1 MKIFEI
7 IICDFFAVNPGDI
20 KPPAYRI
27 LIMACSSCHSANT
40 SLLWEQCKSPKYFIG
55 RRVQS
60 KKGCTSALTETM
72 STGFAAKKRC
82 IYLTVSLLEND
93 VPQTLRAIVRTVFVP
108 TPQFRCVVF
117 FLRSYP
123 SRQRIDLITYKSIQ
137 STADTTRYRYQLLLA
152 FDSSRI
158 TTLGAVIFNEI
169 TNRKRLS
176 VIINK
181 NYSIYSSDPYLLA
194 YTLPSSYVT

>member
-123 SRQRIDLITYKSIQ
+123 SRLRIDLITYKSIQ
-137 STADTTRYRYQLLLA
+137 STADTTNDHDPTIMKNSTRN
-152 FDSSRI
+152 SSSCGTVHRSRS
-158 TTLGAVIFNEI
+158 TGHSN
-169 TNRKRLS
+169 S
-176 VIINK
+176 K
-181 NYSIYSSDPYLLA
+181 N
-194 YTLPSSYVT
+194 

>member
-7 IICDFFAVNPGDI
+7 IICDLFAVNPGDI

-137 STADTTRYRYQLLLA
+137 STADTTEDFMNMSGRRQLNL
-152 FDSSRI
+152 
-158 TTLGAVIFNEI
+158 
-169 TNRKRLS
+169 
-176 VIINK
+176 
-181 NYSIYSSDPYLLA
+181 
-194 YTLPSSYVT
+194 SSYPEGLSRFLSR